1 MTAMENQCLATLQ
14 TLVQANGADSVEAR
28 LLEQFYRHCARQP
41 MVLNRAPLGI
51 AFQTLLYRYPFL
63 QPSRREFLAAFVAN
77 HWRRFAPDAAPP
89 TPAPEAAIDANDA
102 ASDPGDEAEQHDAAP
117 VPAADASPAA
127 VDDFAFTPVR
137 QDWFD
142 RFLDFVRIL
151 LFR

>member
-1 MTAMENQCLATLQ
+1 MENQCLATLQ
-14 TLVQANGADSVEAR
+14 TLVQASGAASVEAP

-41 MVLNRAPLGI
+41 MVLGRVPVGI
-51 AFQTLLYRYPFL
+51 AFKTLLYRHPFL
-63 QPSRREFLAAFVAN
+63 QPSRQEFLAAFVAD
-77 HWRRFAPDAAPP
+77 HWRRFAPEDAPP
-89 TPAPEAAIDANDA
+89 APAPKAAIDA
-102 ASDPGDEAEQHDAAP
+102 SDTPPDPEDEAGQRDADP

>member
-1 MTAMENQCLATLQ
+1 MENQCLATLR
-14 TLVQANGADSVEAR
+14 TLVQANGADSVEAP
-28 LLEQFYRHCARQP
+28 LLAQFYRHCARQP

-51 AFQTLLYRYPFL
+51 AFQTLLYRYSSL
-63 QPSRREFLAAFVAN
+63 QPSRQEFLAAFVAD
-77 HWRRFAPDAAPP
+77 HWRRFAPEAAPP

-102 ASDPGDEAEQHDAAP
+102 APDPEDEADQRDAAP

-127 VDDFAFTPVR
+127 VEDFVFTPVR